1 MSKFDQYFLMKLS
14 DVAQYA
20 REKMILFDP
29 DAQLDVT
36 EIGDGN
42 VNYIFR
48 VWDAQSGK
56 SVIIKQAGPTARIS
70 DAFVLSTDRA
80 RIEANMLILE
90 HELAPGLVP
99 LLYKYATRSM
109 NIRPF
114 HSLQITLLH
123 SWSTPC
129 Y

>member
-42 VNYIFR
+42 VNYIYR

-70 DAFVLSTDRA
+70 DTLVLSTDRA
-80 RIEANMLILE
+80 PIAANMLMLAYK
-90 HELAPGLVP
+90 LAPSFVALP
-99 LLYKYATRSM
+99 YNYD
-109 NIRPF
+109 
-114 HSLQITLLH
+114 
-123 SWSTPC
+123 
-129 Y
+129 